1 MLSFN
6 DYIFNFISN
15 GSFSNPSVL
24 FSFLAVSASRF
35 FVLFIATM
43 ASFFSLGP
51 IDILILQLFLV
62 Q

>member
-24 FSFLAVSASRF
+24 ISFLSVFASQF

-43 ASFFSLGP
+43 ASFFSLRP
-51 IDILILQLFLV
+51 IDILTLKLFLV